1 MDQASEIRLI
11 RRAKRGEAEAFTG
24 LIQEHQGRLFGFL
37 FRTCGKREL
46 CEDVVQESF
55 VRVLKNIERFDE
67 RYRFSTWLF
76 TIGRRLLINALQK
89 NRPLSE
95 SEWVESWEAPGK
107 HFIDDVHDR
116 EERALIALMLDD
128 AMDVLSPI
136 QKEVVV
142 LYHHHGHPVGDI
154 SELLGMPAGTI
165 KSHLHRARGRMRD
178 WMRGD
183 ARTRSFVDQMLEEVA

>member
-1 MDQASEIRLI
+1 MYSYSNDLVDLVKTSR
-11 RRAKRGEAEAFTG
+11 
-24 LIQEHQGRLFGFL
+24 H
-37 FRTCGKREL
+37 L
-46 CEDVVQESF
+46 CEDVGQEAF

-107 HFIDDVHDR
+107 HFVDSLHER
-116 EERALIALMLDD
+116 EEQALISLMLDD
-128 AMDVLSPI
+128 AMDVLTPI

-142 LYHHHGHPVGDI
+142 LYHHKGHAVSHI
-154 SELLGMPAGTI
+154 SELLAMPAGTI
-165 KSHLHRARGRMRD
+165 KSHLHRARGRMKE

-183 ARTRSFVDQMLEEVA
+183 ARTRAFVDQILEEVA